1 MVSIM
6 GKDVLVSRRTVW
18 RSALAQMRFDAARG
32 SSDLSYAMFMG
43 AVLLFAVVVGVLVR
57 FVGMDDRMAGGLMGG
72 ITGLAV
78 VAGWMMA
85 LVPSMMED
93 QGGHRAMSGLVPI
106 ARTPQVIGRFLY
118 LLASAVAWSMGV
130 GVCRLVFD
138 VLANGSVDGVGVSA
152 SVATVF
158 AMSMIVGSIM
168 LACTYR
174 FGIRQLMIVFVVMM
188 GALYLLA
195 ALVTFLPIPW
205 QPIIL
210 TVFEFLSVPWRG
222 VLVGAV
228 FCFAVYGVSMGIA
241 IRFFNAKEL

>member
-1 MVSIM
+1 M
-6 GKDVLVSRRTVW
+6 GKDVPVSCRTVW
-18 RSALAQMRFDAARG
+18 RSALAQLRFDVARG
-32 SSDLSYAMFMG
+32 SSDLGYELVMG

-57 FVGMDDRMAGGLMGG
+57 FVGLDARVAGGLMGG

-78 VAGWMMA
+78 VAGWMMT

-93 QGGHRAMSGLVPI
+93 QDGHRAMAGLVPI

-118 LLASAVAWSMGV
+118 LLASAVAWSVNV
-130 GVCRLVFD
+130 GVCRIVFNM
-138 VLANGSVDGVGVSA
+138 LADGVVDGIGVA
-152 SVATVF
+152 VVAATVF

-174 FGIRQLMIVFVVMM
+174 FGIRQLMIVLAAMVAGV
-188 GALYLLA
+188 YLLA
-195 ALVTFLPIPW
+195 ALVSFLPISW
-205 QPIIL
+205 EPIIL

-241 IRFFNAKEL
+241 IRIFNGKEL

>member
-1 MVSIM
+1 M
-6 GKDVLVSRRTVW
+6 GKDVPVSCRTVW
-18 RSALAQMRFDAARG
+18 RSALAQLRFDVARG
-32 SSDLSYAMFMG
+32 SSDLGYELVMG

-57 FVGMDDRMAGGLMGG
+57 FVGLDARVAGGLMGG

-78 VAGWMMA
+78 VAGWMMT

-93 QGGHRAMSGLVPI
+93 QDGHRAMAGLVPI

-118 LLASAVAWSMGV
+118 LLASAVAWSVNV
-130 GVCRLVFD
+130 GVCRIVFNM
-138 VLANGSVDGVGVSA
+138 LADGVVDGIGVA
-152 SVATVF
+152 VVAATVF

-174 FGIRQLMIVFVVMM
+174 FGIRQLMIVLAAMVAVV
-188 GALYLLA
+188 YLLA
-195 ALVTFLPIPW
+195 ALVSFLPISW
-205 QPIIL
+205 EPIIL

-241 IRFFNAKEL
+241 IRIFNGKEL

>member
-1 MVSIM
+1 MSIM
-6 GKDVLVSRRTVW
+6 GKDVPVSRRTVW
-18 RSALAQMRFDAARG
+18 RSALAQLRFDVARG
-32 SSDLSYAMFMG
+32 SSDLGYELVMG

-57 FVGMDDRMAGGLMGG
+57 FVGMDARVAGGLMGG

-93 QGGHRAMSGLVPI
+93 QDGHRAMAGLVPI

-118 LLASAVAWSMGV
+118 LLASAVAWSVEV

-138 VLANGSVDGVGVSA
+138 VLADGAVDGVGVSA

-174 FGIRQLMIVFVVMM
+174 FGIRQLMIVFAAMM

-195 ALVTFLPIPW
+195 ALVSFLPIPW
-205 QPIIL
+205 EPIIL
-210 TVFEFLSVPWRG
+210 TVFEFLSVPWRS

-241 IRFFNAKEL
+241 IRLFNAKEL

>member
-1 MVSIM
+1 M

-18 RSALAQMRFDAARG
+18 RSALAQLRFDVARG
-32 SSDLSYAMFMG
+32 SSDLGYELVMG

-57 FVGMDDRMAGGLMGG
+57 FVGLDARVAGGLMGG

-93 QGGHRAMSGLVPI
+93 QDGHRAMAGLVPI

-118 LLASAVAWSMGV
+118 LLASAVAWSVEV
-130 GVCRLVFD
+130 GVCRIVFN
-138 VLANGSVDGVGVSA
+138 VLADGVVDGIGVA
-152 SVATVF
+152 AVAATVF
-158 AMSMIVGSIM
+158 AMSMIVGSVM

-174 FGIRQLMIVFVVMM
+174 FGIRQLMIVFAVMM

-195 ALVTFLPIPW
+195 ALVSFLPIPW
-205 QPIIL
+205 EPIIL
-210 TVFEFLSVPWRG
+210 TVFEFLSAPWRG

-241 IRFFNAKEL
+241 VRIFNAKEL